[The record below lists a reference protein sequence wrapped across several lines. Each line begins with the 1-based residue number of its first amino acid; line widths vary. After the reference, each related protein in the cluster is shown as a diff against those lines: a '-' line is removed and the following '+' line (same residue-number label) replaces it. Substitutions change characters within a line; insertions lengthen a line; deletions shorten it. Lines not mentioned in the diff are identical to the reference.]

1 MALVN
6 AMLSVYVSTYV
17 LWGGGKIDGISMY
30 WMRQDMSRAFA
41 PTVNQHVPPEM
52 HSATRQMSSAAQGG
66 SPTISVAADQG
77 TPQGQATEKGDW
89 LPIGSTLNKVGLSSR
104 LARLM
109 LAP

>member
-1 MALVN
+1 M
-6 AMLSVYVSTYV
+6 Y
-17 LWGGGKIDGISMY
+17 GISMH
-30 WMRQDMSRAFA
+30 WMRQDMSRALL
-41 PTVNQHVPPEM
+41 PLSTKHVPPEQ

-77 TPQGQATEKGDW
+77 TPRAGYGEGRLVANWVNVEQ
-89 LPIGSTLNKVGLSSR
+89 SGLSSR

>member
-6 AMLSVYVSTYV
+6 VMLSIY
-17 LWGGGKIDGISMY
+17 
-30 WMRQDMSRAFA
+30 DMSRAFP

-52 HSATRQMSSAAQGG
+52 HSATRQMSSAPQGG

-77 TPQGQATEKGDW
+77 TPKAGYGEGRLAANRVNVEQ
-89 LPIGSTLNKVGLSSR
+89 SGLSSR